1 MSKLNYSL
9 ERHLFHLLFQEDI
22 VDVPGFGRIEVQKFD
37 AEIQEQSGLCLPAAR
52 RISFSPI
59 AKKSEVLI
67 NHLARY
73 EGLSFDSARGTIESI
88 TRNWRKELSQG
99 KRLRLEGIGSFSKTG
114 LQWVFQASVEANF
127 LPEAFGLPIFRITPL
142 SQKEFIPKE
151 FNTVAPLKELE
162 NKKRTR
168 KWRSPV
174 RTAAVMIG
182 VLSLLAL
189 GTTKDDYREM
199 IQNASLKPNWK
210 LLEDKLKAWSNSE
223 KIDIVKEITINQ
235 PLDINNK
242 EDFVK
247 TPAKQIKKNSKE
259 LKANDDF
266 SLIVGAFAEINNA
279 ERLVENLQSKGY
291 PAALIKRKGELTK
304 VAIESFHNRESA
316 QLEKENV
323 RLQFPGVWIYTQ

>member
-22 VDVPGFGRIEVQKFD
+22 LDIPGFGRIEVQKFD

-59 AKKSEVLI
+59 ARKSEVLI

-73 EGLSFDSARGTIESI
+73 EGLSFDSAKDTIESI
-88 TRNWRKELSQG
+88 TRNWGQELNQG

-142 SQKEFIPKE
+142 SQKESVPKE
-151 FNTVAPLKELE
+151 FNSVAALKNLE
-162 NKKRTR
+162 NKKRTQ

-174 RTAAVMIG
+174 RTAAVIFG
-182 VLSLLAL
+182 VVSLLAL

-223 KIDIVKEITINQ
+223 KIDIVKETIINQ
-235 PLDINNK
+235 PEEITRKKYVVKAPEEDI
-242 EDFVK
+242 K
-247 TPAKQIKKNSKE
+247 TNSKE
-259 LKANDDF
+259 IKSNGDF

-279 ERLVENLQSKGY
+279 ERLVRNLQSNGH

-304 VAIESFHNRESA
+304 VAIESFNNRESA
-316 QLEKENV
+316 QLEKENI
-323 RLQFPGVWIYTQ
+323 RLQFPGVWIYSP

>member
-9 ERHLFHLLFQEDI
+9 ERHLFHLLFQEEALDI
-22 VDVPGFGRIEVQKFD
+22 PGFGRIEVQKFD

-52 RISFSPI
+52 RLSFSPI
-59 AKKSEVLI
+59 AKKSEILI

-73 EGLSFDSARGTIESI
+73 EGLSFDSARDIVESI
-88 TRNWRKELSQG
+88 TRNWRQELNQG

-127 LPEAFGLPIFRITPL
+127 LPEAFGLPIFRVTPL
-142 SQKEFIPKE
+142 SQKESSPKE
-151 FNTVAPLKELE
+151 LKTVAALGRSE
-162 NKKRTR
+162 NRKRIE
-168 KWRSPV
+168 KWRSPI

-182 VLSLLAL
+182 VVSLLAI

-199 IQNASLKPNWK
+199 IQNASLQPNWK

-223 KIDIVKEITINQ
+223 KIDPVTEITINQ
-235 PLDINNK
+235 PVERINK
-242 EDFVK
+242 KDFVK
-247 TPAKQIKKNSKE
+247 PTSGEIKTNSTELETKKN
-259 LKANDDF
+259 F

-279 ERLVENLQSKGY
+279 ERLVKDLKSNGY
-291 PAALIKRKGELTK
+291 PAALIKRRGELTK

-316 QLEKENV
+316 QSEKENIY
-323 RLQFPGVWIYTQ
+323 LQFPGVWIYAQ

>member
-67 NHLARY
+67 NHLVRY

-247 TPAKQIKKNSKE
+247 TPAKHIKKNSKE

-291 PAALIKRKGELTK
+291 PAELIKRKGELTK